1 MGTLSFAMAETDRIL
16 AGLNP
21 QQRQAVQA
29 TEGPLL
35 ILAGAGSGK
44 TSVLTRR
51 IAYLMAAKR
60 VAPWSI
66 LAITFTN
73 KAAKE
78 MRERIEK
85 LVGLAASDI
94 WATTFHSM
102 CVRILRRDIERL
114 GYQSG
119 FSILDDTDQLS
130 TVKRILSDL
139 NIDTKQFEP
148 RAILSR
154 ISAAKNELRSAA
166 QMADGAGNPFEK
178 VAGNVYLEYER
189 RLKINNSLDFDDL
202 IMKTVHLF
210 ESAPDVLEFYHNKF
224 HYIHVDEYQDTNR
237 AQYRLVSLLAKRRQ
251 NLCVVGDSDQ
261 SIYGWRGADI
271 KNILSFE
278 RDYPQAQVI
287 RLEQNYRSTKTIL
300 NIANDVIKNNVER
313 PSKNLWTENAEGA
326 RAVLFQAADERMEA
340 RFIVERIL
348 QHQRGS
354 GHYAD
359 VAILYRTNAQSRV
372 IEEVFLQEG
381 VPYRIF
387 GGVKFYDRKE
397 IRDVVAYLR
406 LILNPQ
412 DDISLLRIINV
423 PRRGIGATTV
433 AKVQELATRYGLSL
447 FAAFGQAERAG
458 VSGRALKTI
467 SAFVQMMENL
477 VHMRGFLTVT
487 ELTEEVLKQTGYR
500 EALKAEKTLEAEAR
514 VENLNEFLSVT
525 MEFDADFAGVG
536 EELANARLEAF
547 LTDVALVSDVDL
559 NGGKPV
565 KGNKA
570 GETEGNEDKVVLM
583 TLHSAKGLE
592 FPVVFLV
599 GLEEGV
605 FPHSRALNSNH
616 DMEEERR
623 LCYVGVTRAEA
634 NLYLTTC
641 STRMLFGQ
649 LRAYAPSRFLA
660 EMPEMLIER
669 VQPEMGVGRM
679 PWAPRARMQGSLY
692 TGKDALM
699 GSQSGHGSTGG
710 FRVNGGPHGGT
721 MSVPSNFGADLSVEY
736 LPGDKVEHRKWGL
749 GTIAEADSSGTDLEL
764 VIDFAPPIGRRKLV
778 ARFAPIQKVE

>member
-1 MGTLSFAMAETDRIL
+1 MAEPDDIL
-16 AGLNP
+16 TGLNP

-102 CVRILRRDIERL
+102 CVRVLRRDIERL

-119 FSILDDTDQLS
+119 FSILDDSDQLS
-130 TVKRILSDL
+130 TIKRILSDL
-139 NIDTKQFEP
+139 NIDSKQFEP
-148 RAILSR
+148 RAILSK
-154 ISAAKNELRSAA
+154 ISAAKNELQTAA
-166 QMADGAGNPFEK
+166 KVRDRAGNPFER
-178 VAGNVYLEYER
+178 VVGDVYLEYER
-189 RLKINNSLDFDDL
+189 KLKINNSLDFDDL
-202 IMKTVHLF
+202 IMKTVQLF
-210 ESAPDVLEFYHNKF
+210 ETAPDVLDFYHNKF
-224 HYIHVDEYQDTNR
+224 HYIHVDEYQDTNH

-278 RDYPQAQVI
+278 RDYPQAKVI

-300 NIANDVIKNNVER
+300 SIANDVIQNNVER
-313 PSKNLWTENAEGA
+313 RAKNLWTENGDGEK
-326 RAVLFQAADERMEA
+326 AVLFKASDERVEA
-340 RFIVERIL
+340 RFIAERIMH
-348 QHQRGS
+348 HQRNS
-354 GHYAD
+354 GQFSD
-359 VAILYRTNAQSRV
+359 IAILYRTNAQSRV
-372 IEEVFLQEG
+372 VEEVLLQEG
-381 VPYRIF
+381 IPYQIF

-397 IRDVVAYLR
+397 IRDVIAYLR
-406 LILNPQ
+406 LILNPD

-423 PRRGIGATTV
+423 PRRGIGSTTV
-433 AKVQELATRYGLSL
+433 AKVQELATNYGLSL
-447 FAAFGQAERAG
+447 FQAFGQAERAG
-458 VSGRALKTI
+458 VNGRTLKTI
-467 SAFVQMMENL
+467 SAFVQMMEAL
-477 VHMRGFLTVT
+477 IQMRGFLSIT
-487 ELTEEVLKQTGYR
+487 ELTEEVLKRTGYR

-525 MEFDADFAGVG
+525 AEFDADFAGVG
-536 EELANARLEAF
+536 EEIANARLEAF
-547 LTDVALVSDVDL
+547 LTDVALVADIDL
-559 NGGKPV
+559 NGGRPVV
-565 KGNKA
+565 KGDNP
-570 GETEGNEDKVVLM
+570 EEQNPDKVVLM

-605 FPHSRALNSNH
+605 FPHSRSLNSDH
-616 DMEEERR
+616 EMEEERR
-623 LCYVGVTRAEA
+623 LCYVGVTRAEKR
-634 NLYLTTC
+634 LYLTTC

-660 EMPEMLIER
+660 EMPRNLIEQS
-669 VQPEMGVGRM
+669 QPEAGSNRTQ
-679 PWAPRARMQGSLY
+679 WAPRARVQGSI
-692 TGKDALM
+692 TGQ
-699 GSQSGHGSTGG
+699 GSIIGS
-710 FRVNGGPHGGT
+710 NIPD
-721 MSVPSNFGADLSVEY
+721 NFGADLSVEY
-736 LPGDKVEHRKWGL
+736 LPGDQVHHRKWGT
-749 GTIAEADSSGTDLEL
+749 GTVVEADKSGTDLEL
-764 VIDFAPPIGRRKLV
+764 IIDFAPPTGRRKLV
-778 ARFAPIQKVE
+778 ARFAPIKKIES